1 MCYWVL
7 YFKIGFDSSELN
19 FTVELDRAG
28 LLAGGLGAILG
39 HNWPLYFGFKGG
51 KGVLT
56 TFAVIMLAGPYQGLI
71 LLGVFWWWLC

>member
-1 MCYWVL
+1 L
-7 YFKIGFDSSELN
+7 
-19 FTVELDRAG
+19 TAG

-71 LLGVFWWWLC
+71 LLGVFFIFRLNNGCIVFPFFGRF